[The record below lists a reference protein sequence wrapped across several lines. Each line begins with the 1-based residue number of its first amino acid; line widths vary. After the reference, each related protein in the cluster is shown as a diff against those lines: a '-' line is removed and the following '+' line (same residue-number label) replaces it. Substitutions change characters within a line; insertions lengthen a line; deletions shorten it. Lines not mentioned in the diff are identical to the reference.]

1 MDPKEQQQKKAL
13 KELIKWT
20 INSLKLALV
29 NVDKVPVSNSIETTQ
44 NALVD
49 SLIISDKIKGK

>member
-1 MDPKEQQQKKAL
+1 MDSKEQQKKAL
-13 KELIKWT
+13 KELLKWT
-20 INSLKLALV
+20 INSLKLAL
-29 NVDKVPVSNSIETTQ
+29 NEIDKVPVANSIETTQ